1 MNDMTELKFL
11 DMLFVVSGKSALF
24 EKTVK
29 ISRLTYINKEIY
41 YQEANQICHG
51 SNGKKSR
58 KKIRSALSR

>member
-29 ISRLTYINKEIY
+29 ISCLTYINKEIY

-51 SNGKKSR
+51 SNEKKSR

>member
-41 YQEANQICHG
+41 YQEANQICRG
-51 SNGKKSR
+51 SNGKKNRKNMGSAPSR
-58 KKIRSALSR
+58 